1 MRSRFETSS
10 TAGGRSSAS
19 LFEALNAAPIVDAE
33 TKARARAD
41 LVAGMRGRLVEP
53 KLPHPTCSHREVP
66 FNVGISV
73 AAWRHFEQEIDPGKI
88 QDDNIALFHGPQ
100 GNAILHLEGVE
111 MLTCILETPEAGDEE
126 NERLVEAADDSRN
139 QAVGVSLEMLEDGR
153 FEHLG
158 AAVLRLI
165 GAGLAP
171 EVSFLRTDR
180 GYGKIRGHFLIGD
193 VLFTR
198 TDAPIWELLD
208 VCRQHGATT
217 LCAVQRLSEGPVPQP
232 DRDRSEELEMQFGSS
247 MRSIQIGRPGAAR
260 LSFFSVRSASDPY
273 GLLDELIDTLS
284 AKGRKSQQE
293 VMDRCMKII
302 GNVVKDAS
310 QEYEA

>member
-1 MRSRFETSS
+1 MCSRFDTSS
-10 TAGGRSSAS
+10 TAGGRPSAS

-33 TKARARAD
+33 IKARARAD
-41 LVAGMRGRLVEP
+41 LMAGMKGCLLEP

-139 QAVGVSLEMLEDGR
+139 QAVGVSLKMLEDWR
-153 FEHLG
+153 LKHLG
-158 AAVLRLI
+158 ATVLRLI

-171 EVSFLRTDR
+171 AISFLRTDR

-217 LCAVQRLSEGPVPQP
+217 LCAVQRLSEGPEPQP
-232 DRDRSEELEMQFGSS
+232 DRDRSEDLEMQFGSKT
-247 MRSIQIGRPGAAR
+247 RSIEIGRPGAAR
-260 LSFFSVRSASDPY
+260 LSFFSLRNASDPY
-273 GLLDELIDTLS
+273 RLLDELIDTLS
-284 AKGRKSQQE
+284 AKGRQSQQE
-293 VMDRCMKII
+293 AMDRCMEII
-302 GNVVKDAS
+302 GNVAKGAL
-310 QEYEA
+310 EGHKA